1 MATSAKQSK
10 TKFISNIQYPY
21 EGEWDAKTKRHVT
34 FTMAN
39 VHYSFANSVRRAM
52 LCKLV
57 TAGFK
62 SEPHKFST
70 ITIEKNDTILN
81 NQIIS
86 HRIAMIP
93 VNIANPDKFDVED
106 YLFVLDVTNDT
117 NAVKLVT
124 TEYFKVKR
132 ISTNTFLN
140 ESDTRELFPA
150 DPLTGMF
157 IPIVKLKPKYYTNI
171 GGHDMVTSQEI
182 GSSIKI
188 PVSEPVG
195 IKLSAKLVL
204 STGNENGHFSPVTV
218 SAYANT
224 IDTSR
229 IAQAEQEYVDTETAK
244 LVNMKLTP
252 LSEEKLRRRFKIN
265 PIQRVFVVDEA
276 GEPSSFDFRIESIG
290 VIPPLIC
297 FERALRWCIEA
308 TNKLVLNLQSGN
320 TKEVNIIP
328 VPHLGNGF
336 EIHVE
341 NEDYTLGNMLHCW
354 INNECADYALDPS
367 DRTLESITYHKP
379 HPLTPRVVFTVKPI
393 SDADPMTVVQTT
405 IKKSCESFIKFVES
419 ILTELTETGQY
430 ITELK
435 SIINRP

>member
-1 MATSAKQSK
+1 MANSSKKQIK
-10 TKFISNIQYPY
+10 HISNIQYPY

-34 FTMAN
+34 FTLAN
-39 VHYSFANSVRRAM
+39 VHYSFANALRRAM
-52 LCKLV
+52 LSKLT

-70 ITIEKNDTILN
+70 IKIEKNDTILN

-93 VNIANPDKFDVED
+93 INIANPDKFDVDD
-106 YLFVLDVTNDT
+106 YLFMLDVSNDT

-124 TEYFKVKR
+124 TEDFKVKR
-132 ISTNTFLN
+132 ISTNTFLS
-140 ESDTRELFPA
+140 EKDTRELFPA
-150 DPLTGMF
+150 DPLTNMF

-188 PVSEPVG
+188 PVSEPMT
-195 IKLSAKLVL
+195 IKLTAKLVL

-224 IDTSR
+224 IDTTR
-229 IAQAEQEYVDTETAK
+229 AAQAEQEYVDSETAK
-244 LVNMKLTP
+244 YVNMKLTP

-265 PIQRVFVVDEA
+265 PIQRVFVVDES
-276 GEPSSFDFRIESIG
+276 GEPVSFDFRVESIG
-290 VIPPLIC
+290 VIPPLVC
-297 FERALRWCIEA
+297 FERALRWCIES
-308 TNKLVLNLQSGN
+308 TNRLVLNLQTGN
-320 TKEVNIIP
+320 VKEVNVIP

-336 EIHVE
+336 EIQVE
-341 NEDYTLGNMLHCW
+341 NEDYTLGNMLHSW
-354 INNECADYALDPS
+354 INNQCADYSLDPS

-379 HPLTPRVVFTVKPI
+379 HPLTPRIVFSVKPI